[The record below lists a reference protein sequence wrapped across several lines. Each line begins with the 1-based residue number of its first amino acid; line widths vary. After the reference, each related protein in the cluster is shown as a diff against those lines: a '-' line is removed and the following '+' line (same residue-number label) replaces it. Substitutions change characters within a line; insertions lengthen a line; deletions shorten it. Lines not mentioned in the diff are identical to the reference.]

1 MSLNSAAARNST
13 THDGSFR
20 GVHPILPTPFL
31 EDGALDLES
40 LRRLIDF
47 QLAVGVQGVAIL
59 GFLGEAHKLSE
70 EERKRVART
79 VVEQA
84 GGKIP
89 VSVGVRALG
98 TAGAVEQAQA
108 AEELGARSVFV
119 APIAPQND
127 AALYAHYRTIAEAI
141 SIPVVIHDFPQSFGI
156 TLSAELIGSLAR
168 DGHTPYIKLEEAPVL
183 TKVTRAIQAA
193 NGKLGVFG
201 GLGGEYFLEELERGS
216 VGIMTGFAFPEVL
229 LRIYEQFA
237 NGDREGAA
245 ATFDKYMP
253 LIRYEFQPNIGLAY
267 RKHIYWKRGVFATPL
282 IRPPGAGLDEY
293 TQGELERIVARVGLD
308 LDAGPCE
315 V

>member
-1 MSLNSAAARNST
+1 MSSQNA
-13 THDGSFR
+13 SFE

-47 QLAVGVQGVAIL
+47 QLEVGVQGVAIL
-59 GFLGEAHKLSE
+59 GFLGEAHKLSDA
-70 EERKRVART
+70 ERQQVAQT

-98 TAGAVEQAQA
+98 TAGAVEQARQA
-108 AEELGARSVFV
+108 EALGAKSVFV
-119 APIAPQND
+119 APIPPQND
-127 AALYAHYRTIAEAI
+127 AALHAHYRTIARSI

-168 DGHTPYIKLEEAPVL
+168 DGHTPYVKLEEAPVL
-183 TKVTRAIQAA
+183 NKLSRALEYSE
-193 NGKLGVFG
+193 GKLGVFG

-216 VGIMTGFAFPEVL
+216 IGIMTGFAFPEVL
-229 LRIYEQFA
+229 VKIYEQFKR
-237 NGDREGAA
+237 GDRDGAA

-253 LIRYEFQPNIGLAY
+253 LIRYEFQPNIGLAF
-267 RKHIYWKRGVFATPL
+267 RKHIYWKRGVFATTH
-282 IRPPGAGLDEY
+282 IRPPGANLDEY
-293 TQGELERIVARVGLD
+293 TQIELERIVARVGLE
-308 LDAGPCE
+308 LGSRPSE
-315 V
+315 LK